1 MEKIYHRI
9 YGKLLIKKDKNMKIN
24 DLIIYSHVDNKYTIK
39 WDYISNI
46 SEFKELQFVEQSPE
60 WHSEGTAWNHTKLV
74 VEEAVKYVKERNI
87 TGFYGTALIAS
98 ALFHDIGKSATTFT
112 GNDGKIHSYGHEK
125 FSDKIT
131 RKLLWDEDVHLRELV
146 CNCVKLHMMCH
157 DLKKLKQ
164 YSAFKKRIEYL
175 KSNSLNFTT
184 LCELHFCDVS
194 GSIYNFANKQNDLS
208 HSMYLIRFAND
219 FESLRELYHFIHPA
233 TSTVHVLIGLPGAG
247 KSTYAESIKTENT
260 VILSRDIIRTE
271 LGFCNEGEKVICTKE
286 QEDLV
291 TEVFEDRFINAL
303 DARQNVIIDNLNLKR
318 SYRDDY
324 KQLTQGYNI
333 CWNYVYIQ
341 TPSLEDNYNRR
352 PTFSKEVIDGM
363 INKLD
368 YPDPS
373 EYDNLVIIWK

>member
-1 MEKIYHRI
+1 MEKMYHRI

-24 DLIIYSHVDNKYTIK
+24 DLIVYSHVDNEYTIK

-46 SEFKELQFVEQSPE
+46 PEFKELQFVEQSPE
-60 WHSEGTAWNHTKLV
+60 WHSEGTAWNHIKLV
-74 VEEAVKYVKERNI
+74 VESAVKYVKERNI
-87 TGFYGTALIAS
+87 TGFYGNALIAS
-98 ALFHDIGKSATTFT
+98 ALFHDIGKSVTTFT

-164 YSAFKKRIEYL
+164 YNAFKKRIEYL
-175 KSNSLNFTT
+175 KGNSLNFTT

-194 GSIYNFANKQNDLS
+194 GSIYDFASKQNDLS
-208 HSMYLIRFAND
+208 HSMYLIRFANNL
-219 FESLRELYHFIHPA
+219 ESLRELYHFIHPA

-260 VILSRDIIRTE
+260 VILSRDIVRAE
-271 LGFCNEGEKVICTKE
+271 LGFCNEGEKVVCTKE
-286 QEDLV
+286 QEDIV
-291 TEVFEDRFINAL
+291 TEVFEDKFIIAL
-303 DARQNVIIDNLNLKR
+303 NARQDVIIDNLNLKR

-341 TPSLEDNYNRR
+341 APSLEDNYSRR
-352 PTFSKEVIDGM
+352 PMISKEVFDNM
-363 INKLD
+363 LNKFD
-368 YPDPS
+368 YPEPS
-373 EYDNLVIIWK
+373 EYDKIITI